1 MRPAFFIAPLAF
13 LEGTGMKLKKWRKE
27 MRKALPDAVRLV
39 WAKLCVLPRRE
50 RWRLAWLLVRGVDD
64 LERAVKK

>member
-1 MRPAFFIAPLAF
+1 
-13 LEGTGMKLKKWRKE
+13 MKLKKWRKE

-39 WAKLCVLPRRE
+39 WAKLCILPRRE